1 MSFTSL
7 GLSRPLLHSIE
18 EQGYRNPTPIQSR
31 AIPVILTGRD
41 LIATA
46 QTGTGKTAAFT
57 LPLLLQL
64 SSKPRVKAN
73 QVHALILTPTRELAL
88 QVAESVT
95 TYGKHLPLKSAVV
108 FGGVKINP
116 QMMKL
121 RGGVNLLIA
130 TPGRL
135 LDLYHKNALKFSQLE
150 CLVLDEADR
159 MLDMGFIQDIQKII
173 ALLPKRR
180 QNLLFSATLSDEIR
194 ELAKNILN
202 TPVEIELG
210 PRNSAGKSIKQ
221 TVDEV
226 DKSKKAALLS
236 HMVRNRDWQHALI
249 FVRTKKGADQ
259 LAKKL
264 WGDGITTAVI
274 HGNKSQ
280 GARIQALKDF
290 KANQVRLLI
299 ATDLAARGLDISEL
313 PCVINFD
320 LPKVSE
326 DYIHRIGRTGRAG
339 SGGEAISLVSADDVK
354 ILSAVENLIR
364 QTLSREIEIGFVPS
378 HRVPTT
384 QLSNRPRKAKK
395 PKKVKKQKIC

>member
-1 MSFTSL
+1 MSFTTL
-7 GLSRPLLHSIE
+7 GLSKPLLQSIK
-18 EQGYRNPTPIQSR
+18 EQGYRKPTPIQSK
-31 AIPVILTGRD
+31 AIPAILTGRD

-46 QTGTGKTAAFT
+46 QTGTGKTASFT

-73 QVHALILTPTRELAL
+73 QVYALILTPTRELAL

-95 TYGKHLPLKSAVV
+95 TYGKHLPLKSAAV

-116 QMMKL
+116 QMIKL
-121 RGGVNLLIA
+121 RSGVDLLIA

-135 LDLYHKNALKFSQLE
+135 LDLYHKNALKFSQVE

-173 ALLPKRR
+173 SLLPKRR
-180 QNLLFSATLSDEIR
+180 QNLLFSATFSDEIR
-194 ELAKNILN
+194 KLASNILN
-202 TPVEIELG
+202 NPIQIELS
-210 PRNSAGKSIKQ
+210 PRNSTAKKIKQ
-221 TVDEV
+221 IIYEV
-226 DKSKKAALLS
+226 DKSKKSALLS
-236 HMVRNRDWQHALI
+236 QMVRNRDWQQALI

-264 WGDGITTAVI
+264 RGDGITTAVI
-274 HGNKSQ
+274 HGDKSQ
-280 GARIQALKDF
+280 SARIEALKNF
-290 KANQVRLLI
+290 KANRVRLLI

-313 PCVINFD
+313 PHVVNFD

-339 SGGEAISLVSADDVK
+339 SEGEAISLVSADEVK
-354 ILSAVENLIR
+354 ILSAVEDLIR
-364 QTLSREIEIGFVPS
+364 QTLIRKIEIGFVPS
-378 HRVPTT
+378 HSVPIT
-384 QLSNRPRKAKK
+384 QLNNHPKKIKK
-395 PKKVKKQKIC
+395 PKKVKKQKSS